1 MCYNKAVAVPKFIV
15 SAFAHSVSQDSIVH
29 AIVNSLYHD
38 DDYQPGSD
46 PIKELFLGPDVNG
59 NLIEVFANYDEIH
72 QRFVIFHAMKMRT
85 LFYDL
90 LD

>member
-1 MCYNKAVAVPKFIV
+1 MCYNKAVRAPKCID
-15 SAFAHSVSQDSIVH
+15 SAFEHKVTEASILHVIRN
-29 AIVNSLYHD
+29 ALYHD

-59 NLIEVFANYDEIH
+59 NLIEVFANYDETH

>member
-1 MCYNKAVAVPKFIV
+1 MPLLLLTTFRKPR
-15 SAFAHSVSQDSIVH
+15 SVTPSPTRST
-29 AIVNSLYHD
+29 D
-38 DDYQPGSD
+38 DDCQPGSD

-59 NLIEVFANYDEIH
+59 NLIEVFANYDETH